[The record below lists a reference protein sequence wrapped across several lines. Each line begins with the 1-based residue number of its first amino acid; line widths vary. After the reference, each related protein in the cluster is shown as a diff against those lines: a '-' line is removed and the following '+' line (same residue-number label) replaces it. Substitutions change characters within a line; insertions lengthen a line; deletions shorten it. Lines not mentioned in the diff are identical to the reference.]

1 MSLIE
6 QSLVSLVCLAGLMW
20 AIITLCNLSDK
31 HLVRDERARL
41 IRRHRQ
47 VRRLRKERFR

>member
-1 MSLIE
+1 MTIIE
-6 QSLVSLVCLAGLMW
+6 QPIVSLVCLAALMW
-20 AIITLCNLSDK
+20 AVVCLCNLSDK